1 MAQIS
6 FAVLFSGLLARNSR
20 ISAAVCGIANSRL
33 SGCMAALY
41 ASMKRLACVWSL
53 AAVRKFSM
61 PVSSK
66 TRLFI
71 FEQFNYN
78 QNYMPVKPYAQ
89 KNPPVFSDGNFYFF
103 ALITSRIP
111 SPQEMFAVPSHS
123 LLTPTGKVFV
133 TSASCKG
140 YLTPE
145 MQTCSTRSVRAS
157 TERE

>member
-1 MAQIS
+1 M
-6 FAVLFSGLLARNSR
+6 
-20 ISAAVCGIANSRL
+20 
-33 SGCMAALY
+33 
-41 ASMKRLACVWSL
+41 
-53 AAVRKFSM
+53 RKKIRPF
-61 PVSSK
+61 
-66 TRLFI
+66 
-71 FEQFNYN
+71 
-78 QNYMPVKPYAQ
+78 
-89 KNPPVFSDGNFYFF
+89 FSDGNFYFF

-111 SPQEMFAVPSHS
+111 FPQEMFAVPSHS